1 MLALTQRTYGG
12 LDAVEMA
19 DLPVPEPAADEVLVE
34 VHACSLNGSDRENL
48 AGSPFYS
55 RVGGLHR
62 PRQPV
67 PGSDIAGVVSAVGHE
82 VSEFSVG
89 DEVFGELAGY
99 RGGLAEYVATKP
111 RLLALKPAGLTY
123 VEAASIPQAGCI
135 AWRAIEGRVHP
146 GDRVLVNGA
155 GGAGGPLVV
164 GLAKAR
170 GAEITAVDRA
180 DKADFMHRI
189 GASTAVD
196 FEAEDWADHADHR
209 ERYDLIVDLV
219 AHRSPFRVHR
229 ALRPGGTY
237 RMVGGSTRIL
247 LAALPA
253 RPLVKARTGKDVG
266 VLVVPQSRADLEA
279 ITALVTS
286 DVVTPVIDSTFP
298 LSETVAAYARLA
310 SGDNQGK
317 IVVMMR

>member
-19 DLPVPEPAADEVLVE
+19 DLPVPAPTADEVLVE

-62 PRQPV
+62 PRRPV
-67 PGSDIAGVVSAVGHE
+67 PGSDIAGVVSAVGQK

-99 RGGLAEYVATKP
+99 RGGLAEYVTTKP
-111 RLLALKPAGLTY
+111 RLLARKPAGLTY

-155 GGAGGPLVV
+155 GGSGGPLVV

-170 GAEITAVDRA
+170 GAEVIAVDRA
-180 DKADFMHRI
+180 DKADFMRRI
-189 GASTAVD
+189 GASTTVD
-196 FEAEDWADHADHR
+196 FEAEDWADHR
-209 ERYDLIVDLV
+209 GRYDLIVDLV

-266 VLVVPQSRADLEA
+266 VLVVPQSRTDLEA
-279 ITALVTS
+279 ITALVTN

-298 LSETVAAYARLA
+298 LSETVAAYAHLA

-317 IVVMMR
+317 IVVTMC

>member
-19 DLPVPEPAADEVLVE
+19 DLPVPEPTADEVLVE

-62 PRQPV
+62 PRRPV

-82 VSEFSVG
+82 VKEFSVG

-99 RGGLAEYVATKP
+99 RGGLAEYVTAKP
-111 RLLALKPAGLTY
+111 RLLARKPAGLTY

-155 GGAGGPLVV
+155 GGSGGPLVV

-170 GAEITAVDRA
+170 GAEVTAVDRA

-189 GASTAVD
+189 GASTTVA
-196 FEAEDWADHADHR
+196 FETEDWADHR
-209 ERYDLIVDLV
+209 ERYDMIVDLV

-298 LSETVAAYARLA
+298 LSETVAAYAHLA

-317 IVVMMR
+317 IVVMMC

>member
-19 DLPVPEPAADEVLVE
+19 DLPVPAPTADEVLVE

-62 PRQPV
+62 PRRPV
-67 PGSDIAGVVSAVGHE
+67 PGSDIAGVVSAVGQK

-99 RGGLAEYVATKP
+99 RGGLAEYVTTKP
-111 RLLALKPAGLTY
+111 RLLARKPAGLTY

-155 GGAGGPLVV
+155 GGSGGPLVV

-170 GAEITAVDRA
+170 GAEVIAVDRA
-180 DKADFMHRI
+180 DKADFMRRI
-189 GASTAVD
+189 GASTTVD
-196 FEAEDWADHADHR
+196 FEAEDWADHR

-253 RPLVKARTGKDVG
+253 RPLVRARTGKDVG
-266 VLVVPQSRADLEA
+266 VLVVPQSRTDLEA
-279 ITALVTS
+279 ITALVTN

-298 LSETVAAYARLA
+298 LSETVAAYAHLA

-317 IVVMMR
+317 IVVTMC